1 MRFFYVWRNITYLPT
16 FLSFVV
22 AIRPMQHI
30 SGPVN
35 GNPYAQIDPSL
46 KERLRSRPIPQSQEN
61 TTLNCGI
68 DDLDSLLGDLG
79 YSKSK
84 KSCVDANLGINHF
97 ESNVT
102 SSLSK
107 QEKFGNK
114 CEIKTAPVISETR
127 ATVERRSTLHQPPKL
142 QNLSQAFTTDEVFT
156 NNIASRN
163 VNELL
168 FELDNSPLNSW
179 SNANTKQKAWKSN
192 LSSYDNDS
200 ISGTESISGSE
211 FDTVEDGKNSEE
223 GIMVIQ
229 PGIVAR
235 YVESLSKTLFKEE
248 QNEYNRKMGVPL
260 PGLASPKLVE
270 EKVTAFNSRSV
281 ARGYCS
287 PVIDQVYHS
296 MGRGAKINY
305 QISKKEVT
313 DGVKYSSKQSI
324 SFCSI

>member
-1 MRFFYVWRNITYLPT
+1 MTVRRLLTYFF
-16 FLSFVV
+16 SFVV
-22 AIRPMQHI
+22 AMRPMQHI

-46 KERLRSRPIPQSQEN
+46 KERLRSRPIPQSREN

-79 YSKSK
+79 YSKSQK
-84 KSCVDANLGINHF
+84 ACVDATFGTNHC

-107 QEKFGNK
+107 QGEFGNK

-127 ATVERRSTLHQPPKL
+127 ATMERRSTLHQPPKL
-142 QNLSQAFTTDEVFT
+142 QNISQAFAADEVFT
-156 NNIASRN
+156 SN
-163 VNELL
+163 VSPVNVSELL
-168 FELDNSPLNSW
+168 FELDTSPLNSW
-179 SNANTKQKAWKSN
+179 SNVNTKQKAWKSN
-192 LSSYDNDS
+192 LSTYDNDS
-200 ISGTESISGSE
+200 ISGTESVSGSE
-211 FDTVEDGKNSEE
+211 FDTLEDGKNSEE

-287 PVIDQVYHS
+287 PVIDQMYHS
-296 MGRGAKINY
+296 QGRAAKINY
-305 QISKKEVT
+305 QINKKEAT
-313 DGVKYSSKQSI
+313 DGMKYNSKQGI
-324 SFCSI
+324 YYFLLH

>member
-1 MRFFYVWRNITYLPT
+1 
-16 FLSFVV
+16 
-22 AIRPMQHI
+22 MQHI

-46 KERLRSRPIPQSQEN
+46 KERLRSRPIPQSREN

-68 DDLDSLLGDLG
+68 DDLDSLLRDLG
-79 YSKSK
+79 CNKSQK
-84 KSCVDANLGINHF
+84 HFVDATCGINHC
-97 ESNVT
+97 ESNIT

-107 QEKFGNK
+107 QREFGNK
-114 CEIKTAPVISETR
+114 CEIKTAPVISETH

-142 QNLSQAFTTDEVFT
+142 QNLSQAFTADEVFT
-156 NNIASRN
+156 NNVSPGN

-168 FELDNSPLNSW
+168 FELDTSPLNSW
-179 SNANTKQKAWKSN
+179 SNVNTKQRTWKSN
-192 LSSYDNDS
+192 LSTYDNDS
-200 ISGTESISGSE
+200 VSGTESVSGSE
-211 FDTVEDGKNSEE
+211 FDNLEDGKNSEE

-235 YVESLSKTLFKEE
+235 YVESLSKTLFKEDH
-248 QNEYNRKMGVPL
+248 NEYNRKMGVPL

-287 PVIDQVYHS
+287 PVVDHMYHS
-296 MGRGAKINY
+296 QGRAAKINY
-305 QISKKEVT
+305 QINKKEVT
-313 DGVKYSSKQSI
+313 DGIKYSSKQGI
-324 SFCSI
+324 YCFLLHLGKTIVY